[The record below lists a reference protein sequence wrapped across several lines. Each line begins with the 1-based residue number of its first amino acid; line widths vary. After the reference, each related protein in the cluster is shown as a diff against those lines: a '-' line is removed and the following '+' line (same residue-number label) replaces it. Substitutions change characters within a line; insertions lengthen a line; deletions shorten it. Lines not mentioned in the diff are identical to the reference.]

1 MIKRQQLEF
10 GMVRSKEAHVHTPRG
25 VTRSRAQWWFE
36 QMKEAV
42 GRAPQNGHIMSHLE
56 RFGGEH
62 GHN

>member
-10 GMVRSKEAHVHTPRG
+10 GMVRRKEANGHSPKG
-25 VTRSRAQWWFE
+25 VSRSRAQWWFE

-42 GRAPQNGHIMSHLE
+42 GRAPQSGHIMSHLE
-56 RFGGEH
+56 RVGDDH

>member
-10 GMVRSKEAHVHTPRG
+10 GVVGRNEVKSRAPKG

-42 GRAPQNGHIMSHLE
+42 DRAPQNGHLMSHLE
-56 RFGGEH
+56 RIGGEH
-62 GHN
+62 DHN